1 MLAAASPASTSMIL
15 ADRTHALNPRAN
27 RDAATLHER
36 PLAAGTLAHAPSP
49 SDSEGR
55 VPDEVAALL
64 RENQLLADRT
74 HTLTERVED
83 YEGIVKRLWRRGW
96 AEAPSPRGLKE
107 LMTVHESGAAH
118 DRYEANEAHWLA
130 QRHLRESRE
139 AKNVAAI
146 AIAQAQ
152 HATATLDM
160 ERVEMSAWHAA
171 DAAELS
177 QRMLH
182 VSQQLRAEQVK
193 VAMLEATLEAS
204 RQAEGRALELGSLV
218 TKHESLI
225 RKADQQ
231 VLQQRDEIAELRER
245 EFAWLREIDE
255 LRAVTG
261 RLQEQLAEEAEAH
274 ARQRSH
280 ERLEHEQR
288 AATLDTVRHRVQ
300 EDLAI
305 SNKEI
310 ADLHAEL
317 QSVRAQYA
325 DLSRRAHED
334 RVQMGREQLQ
344 MKILIE
350 KVHALHRV
358 LRGIENKRELV
369 PSTTTTI
376 VSSAVPAGGHGFG
389 GCGGLGGGEDRGAS
403 PTSPSTSPVYSQAP
417 SPSPVD
423 PVKMIEQA
431 IAAAEAN
438 TAQVVWLDRSV
449 AEREAIIDALR
460 DDFTKSEMLRRETT
474 SQMQETIDR
483 LRWLQSN
490 ALAADGTPKRGRFR
504 SMMYWESMKS
514 CHANSPRWERDAM
527 MSWRG
532 DHDMSSFS
540 NAIDLEHRMAKAD
553 GEAKDT
559 SLIVARLV
567 GEA

>member
-218 TKHESLI
+218 TKHETLI
-225 RKADQQ
+225 RNADQQ
-231 VLQQRDEIAELRER
+231 VLHQRDEIAELRER

-274 ARQRSH
+274 ARQRSY
-280 ERLEHEQR
+280 RLEHEQT
-288 AATLDTVRHRVQ
+288 AATLERTVRHRVQ

-310 ADLHAEL
+310 ADLQAEL

-403 PTSPSTSPVYSQAP
+403 PTSPSL
-417 SPSPVD
+417 SPVD
-423 PVKMIEQA
+423 LVKMIEQA

-438 TAQVVWLDRSV
+438 TAQVVWLDRIV

-514 CHANSPRWERDAM
+514 CHANSPRWEREAM

-532 DHDMSSFS
+532 DHDMTSFS

>member
-1 MLAAASPASTSMIL
+1 MIL
-15 ADRTHALNPRAN
+15 ADHTHALNPRAN
-27 RDAATLHER
+27 RDAELLHER
-36 PLAAGTLAHAPSP
+36 PLTAGTLAVYEGTAHAPSP
-49 SDSEGR
+49 PDSEGR

-64 RENQLLADRT
+64 RENKMLADRT
-74 HTLTERVED
+74 HPLTERVED

-96 AEAPSPRGLKE
+96 AEAPSPRGLKD

-130 QRHLRESRE
+130 QRHLREARE
-139 AKNVAAI
+139 AKDVAAF

-177 QRMLH
+177 RRMLH

-193 VAMLEATLEAS
+193 VAMLEAALEAS

-218 TKHESLI
+218 TKHENLI
-225 RKADQQ
+225 RNADQQ
-231 VLQQRDEIAELRER
+231 VLQQRDEIAELRAR

-261 RLQEQLAEEAEAH
+261 RLQEQLAAEAEAH
-274 ARQRSH
+274 ARQRSY
-280 ERLEHEQR
+280 RLEHEQT
-288 AATLDTVRHRVQ
+288 AATLERTVRRRVQ

-310 ADLHAEL
+310 TDLQAEL

-334 RVQMGREQLQ
+334 RAQMGREQLQ
-344 MKILIE
+344 MTILIE

-358 LRGIENKRELV
+358 LRGIEKERELV

-389 GCGGLGGGEDRGAS
+389 GGSGLVGGAS
-403 PTSPSTSPVYSQAP
+403 PTAP

-423 PVKMIEQA
+423 LVKMIEQA

-438 TAQVVWLDRSV
+438 TAQVVWLDRIV

-514 CHANSPRWERDAM
+514 CHANSPRWEREAM

-532 DHDMSSFS
+532 DHDMTSFS

>member
-177 QRMLH
+177 RRMLH

-193 VAMLEATLEAS
+193 VAMLEAALEAS

-218 TKHESLI
+218 TKHETLI
-225 RKADQQ
+225 RNADQQ
-231 VLQQRDEIAELRER
+231 VLHQRDEIAELRER

-274 ARQRSH
+274 ARQRSY
-280 ERLEHEQR
+280 RLEHEQT
-288 AATLDTVRHRVQ
+288 AATLERTVRHRVQ

-310 ADLHAEL
+310 ADLQAEL

-403 PTSPSTSPVYSQAP
+403 PTSPSL
-417 SPSPVD
+417 SPVD
-423 PVKMIEQA
+423 LVKMIEQA

-438 TAQVVWLDRSV
+438 TAQVVWLDRIV

-514 CHANSPRWERDAM
+514 CHANSPRWEREAM

-532 DHDMSSFS
+532 DHDMTSFS

>member
-15 ADRTHALNPRAN
+15 ADHTHALNPRAN
-27 RDAATLHER
+27 RDALQER
-36 PLAAGTLAHAPSP
+36 PLTAGTLAVYEGTAHAPSP

-64 RENQLLADRT
+64 RENKMLADRT

-118 DRYEANEAHWLA
+118 DRYEADEAHWLA
-130 QRHLRESRE
+130 QRHLREARE
-139 AKNVAAI
+139 AKDVAAF

-177 QRMLH
+177 RRMLH

-193 VAMLEATLEAS
+193 VAMLEAALEAS

-218 TKHESLI
+218 TKHENLI
-225 RKADQQ
+225 RNADQQ
-231 VLQQRDEIAELRER
+231 VLQQRDEIAELRAR
-245 EFAWLREIDE
+245 EVAWLREIDE

-261 RLQEQLAEEAEAH
+261 RLQEQLAAEAEAH
-274 ARQRSH
+274 ARQRSY
-280 ERLEHEQR
+280 RLEHEQT
-288 AATLDTVRHRVQ
+288 AATLERTVRRRVQ

-310 ADLHAEL
+310 ADLQAEL

-334 RVQMGREQLQ
+334 RAQMGREQLQ
-344 MKILIE
+344 MTILIE

-358 LRGIENKRELV
+358 LRGIEKERELV

-389 GCGGLGGGEDRGAS
+389 GGSGLVGGAS
-403 PTSPSTSPVYSQAP
+403 PTAP

-423 PVKMIEQA
+423 LVKMIEQA

-438 TAQVVWLDRSV
+438 TAQVVWLDRIV

-514 CHANSPRWERDAM
+514 CHANSPRWEREAM

-532 DHDMSSFS
+532 DHDMTSFS